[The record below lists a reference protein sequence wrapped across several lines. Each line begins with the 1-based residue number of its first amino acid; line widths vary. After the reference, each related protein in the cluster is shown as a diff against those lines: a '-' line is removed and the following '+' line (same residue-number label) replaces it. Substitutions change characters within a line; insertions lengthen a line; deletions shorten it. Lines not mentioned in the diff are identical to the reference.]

1 MACQDVQNHTRGIDV
16 VRQRLRAGRFNGVDA
31 VGEHGTEDL
40 DHLTVATGLTFQ
52 LALHTAQS
60 RR

>member
-1 MACQDVQNHTRGIDV
+1 M
-16 VRQRLRAGRFNGVDA
+16 RQGLGAGRFNGVDA

-40 DHLTVATGLTFQ
+40 DHLTLATGLTFQ